1 MPKEICSV
9 YFNGKDIEVYENIK
23 EISNGKLSSTIVDA
37 CREYSKKYQVSPINK
52 EKSEFDEKITTIIDL
67 MNNPDYWNKVIPQ
80 LSEEQL
86 KIVESATHSLEIKA
100 SKQLHFGGIRNW
112 IVHLVK
118 MNWF

>member
-9 YFNGKDIEVYENIK
+9 YFNGKDVEVYENIK

-67 MNNPDYWNKVIPQ
+67 MNNSDYWNKVIPQ

-86 KIVESATHSLEIKA
+86 KILESATHSLEIKA
-100 SKQLHFGGIRNW
+100 SKQLHFGSIRN
-112 IVHLVK
+112 
-118 MNWF
+118 